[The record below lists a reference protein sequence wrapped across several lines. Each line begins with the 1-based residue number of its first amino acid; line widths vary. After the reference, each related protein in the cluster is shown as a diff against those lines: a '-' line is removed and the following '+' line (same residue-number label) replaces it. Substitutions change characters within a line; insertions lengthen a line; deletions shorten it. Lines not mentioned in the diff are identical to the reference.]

1 MECQQ
6 LVIAMVSKL
15 IEKNPLGSDFLI
27 SFSFLHPQFLSSH
40 LTSTVLDRWKI
51 VLIHIL
57 KLNMLSTKC
66 CDEAMSEPKLF
77 VEGNVVKFKEQLME
91 FPKNEHLDELYFD
104 TRCF

>member
-1 MECQQ
+1 
-6 LVIAMVSKL
+6 
-15 IEKNPLGSDFLI
+15 
-27 SFSFLHPQFLSSH
+27 
-40 LTSTVLDRWKI
+40 
-51 VLIHIL
+51 
-57 KLNMLSTKC
+57 MLSTKC